1 MGKAGPGAGA
11 LHGWQGITFP
21 SQKDRRKE
29 QIRCKLV
36 YWVCVRRLMHLTQIK
51 VKGCAHSEECVEGVR
66 RMIKC
71 RKTGPH
77 MAAENTQDDG
87 WVRARDLIW
96 VSHRWWIR
104 GRVPLL
110 GRPLSQSSSVFGGVC
125 WVGPQPPTSSWD
137 RHSPL
142 LPLRGLPGQH

>member
-36 YWVCVRRLMHLTQIK
+36 YWVCVRKLMHLTRIK

-66 RMIKC
+66 RMIKG
-71 RKTGPH
+71 RKQGP
-77 MAAENTQDDG
+77 
-87 WVRARDLIW
+87 IW
-96 VSHRWWIR
+96 
-104 GRVPLL
+104 LL
-110 GRPLSQSSSVFGGVC
+110 KIPKMMGESELEI
-125 WVGPQPPTSSWD
+125 
-137 RHSPL
+137 
-142 LPLRGLPGQH
+142 